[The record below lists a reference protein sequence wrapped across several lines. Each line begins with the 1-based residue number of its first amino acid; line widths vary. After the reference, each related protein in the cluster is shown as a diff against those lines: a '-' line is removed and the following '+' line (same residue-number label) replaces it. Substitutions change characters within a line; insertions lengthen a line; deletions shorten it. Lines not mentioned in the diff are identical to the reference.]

1 MAYNPDL
8 YRLERLVNTPGADK
22 MEIAALRH
30 KLWTISIEAP
40 GRKRQYNVTP
50 VRFTF
55 PNGEVK
61 TYGSQT
67 DAVEA
72 SGSHKATL
80 ERASRLGL
88 PLKKGKY
95 AGAMVEILS
104 L

>member
-8 YRLERLVNTPGADK
+8 YKLERLVNTPDTDRS
-22 MEIAALRH
+22 EIATLSH
-30 KLWTISIEAP
+30 
-40 GRKRQYNVTP
+40 KRQYDITP

>member
-1 MAYNPDL
+1 
-8 YRLERLVNTPGADK
+8 
-22 MEIAALRH
+22 
-30 KLWTISIEAP
+30 
-40 GRKRQYNVTP
+40 

-61 TYGSQT
+61 TYVSQT

-95 AGAMVEILS
+95 AGAVVEILS